1 MALAQREQPFS
12 FTLIIAGF
20 VATLVGYASSAAIV
34 FQAAEAAG
42 ATRWAWRWASAR
54 LACRYGIVSRF

>member
-42 ATRWAWRWASAR
+42 AFSESAPHAS
-54 LACRYGIVSRF
+54 GVIEHVV

>member
-34 FQAAEAAG
+34 FRPLKPQARRRSRSAAG
-42 ATRWAWRWASAR
+42 
-54 LACRYGIVSRF
+54 